1 MIEYLKEKN
10 PGEEEF
16 LQAAEEIYESIQP
29 LLEKNERFKTEKIY
43 ERMLEPERI
52 ITFRVTWLDDNN
64 EVQVNRGYRVQA
76 NSAIGPYKGGL
87 RFSPSVTLSVL
98 KFLALEQTLKNA
110 LTGLPI
116 GAAKGGA
123 DFDPKGKSDK
133 EIMRF
138 CQAFMLE
145 LQRHI
150 GHQIDVPA
158 GDMGVGEREIGYMFG
173 AFKKIKNKFTGVLTG
188 KGTMWGG
195 SYIRK
200 EATGYGLIYFAQ
212 EMLKN
217 NDDSLEGK
225 TCIISGS
232 GNVSLF
238 AAEKAIAMGAK
249 PIAMSDSSGF
259 IIDKD
264 GIDEEKLVHLKKIK
278 LEDRDRIKA
287 YCDKYK
293 DAEYVETKESKSKK
307 TIWHVKADCAFP
319 CATQNELDDKDA
331 KALLDNKTLLLA
343 EGANMPCTAKA
354 AKLLQKGKILYAP
367 GKASNAGGV
376 AISAVEMTQNRM
388 GVYWTETEV
397 DDELLEVM
405 KRIHKNCLDAAK
417 QYGNEGDYVAGANI
431 YGFNKVSEAMLAQ
444 GVI

>member
-1 MIEYLKEKN
+1 MIKQLKEKN
-10 PGEEEF
+10 PGEDEF

-29 LLEKNERFKTEKIY
+29 LLKENQQLKSEKIY

-87 RFSPSVTLSVL
+87 RFSPLVTLSVL

-110 LTGLPI
+110 LTGLPL

-123 DFDPKGKSDK
+123 DFDPKGRSDK

-145 LQRHI
+145 LHRHI

-212 EMLKN
+212 EMLKQH
-217 NDDSLEGK
+217 DDSLEGK

-232 GNVSLF
+232 GNVSIF

-249 PIAMSDSSGF
+249 PVAMSDSSGF
-259 IIDKD
+259 IVDKE
-264 GIDEEKLVHLKKIK
+264 GIDEEKLEHIKKIK
-278 LEDRDRIKA
+278 LEDKGRIQT
-287 YCDKYK
+287 YCEQYK
-293 DAEYVETKESKSKK
+293 EAEYVETKGDKNKN
-307 TIWHVKADCAFP
+307 TIWQVKADCAFP
-319 CATQNELDDKDA
+319 CATQNELDENGA
-331 KALLDNKTLLLA
+331 KSLVENNTLLIA
-343 EGANMPCTAKA
+343 EGANMPCTANA
-354 AKLLQKGKILYAP
+354 AKVLQKGKMLYAP

-376 AISAVEMTQNRM
+376 AISAIEMTQNSM
-388 GVYWTETEV
+388 GVYWTKEEV
-397 DDELLEVM
+397 DDKLLEVM
-405 KRIHKNCLDAAK
+405 QRIHKNCLQAAK
-417 QYGNEGDYVAGANI
+417 EYGKEGDYVSGANI
-431 YGFNKVSEAMLAQ
+431 YGFKKVSEAMMAQ